1 MTDLT
6 QEVRETVRQL
16 FVDGK
21 VKRVVGY
28 ERHPRSGL
36 PVPCVL
42 TDPEQVDRLV
52 CDPLCAHNVV
62 NYLTREH
69 GEGPTALVAKPC
81 DTRALLVAL
90 QENDL
95 AREDV
100 VVIAVGC
107 TGVYDPRALDE
118 ALGGAWTRIEETR
131 ASGDALTVKTDG
143 GEATLRAP
151 DHLLDRCATCV
162 TPQPVVEDIRLGT
175 FAESAPQRE
184 DPYARQVAEIEAM
197 SQAERRAYWEAAFSR
212 CIRCY
217 ACRQVCPVCSCGRCT
232 ADETQPQ
239 WIARSTL
246 GHENELFLSL
256 RAFHLA
262 GRCTLCGACERA
274 CPMDLPLMR
283 LNAKLAKEVAAMFD
297 HTAGTDPEAGPPLAR
312 FVMDDP
318 ELPGHGG
325 EQR

>member
-1 MTDLT
+1 VTDLT

-36 PVPCVL
+36 PVPCIL
-42 TDPEQVDRLV
+42 TDPEQIDRLV
-52 CDPLCAHNVV
+52 LNPLCAHNVV
-62 NYLTREH
+62 NYVTRAH
-69 GEGPTALVAKPC
+69 AEGPTAIIAKPC
-81 DTRALLVAL
+81 DTRAILVGL

-95 AREDV
+95 KREDV
-100 VVIAVGC
+100 FVVAVGC
-107 TGVYDPRALDE
+107 TGIYDPLKVD
-118 ALGGAWTRIEETR
+118 GGVGTSWTVIEEIR
-131 ASGDALTVKTDG
+131 AGADTLTVRTDA

-151 DHLLDRCATCV
+151 SDLLDRCATCA
-162 TPQPVVEDIRLGT
+162 TPQPVVEDVRLGT
-175 FAESAPQRE
+175 FATAVPERE
-184 DPYARQVAEIEAM
+184 DPYAQQVAEIEAM
-197 SQAERRAYWEAAFSR
+197 SPAERRAYWEAAFSR

-217 ACRQVCPVCSCGRCT
+217 ACRQVCPICSCGRCT

-246 GHENELFLSL
+246 GNENELFLTL
-256 RAFHLA
+256 RAYHLA
-262 GRCTLCGACERA
+262 GRCTLCGACQRA

-283 LNAKLAKEVAAMFD
+283 LNAKMAREVAEMFA
-297 HTAGTDPEAGPPLAR
+297 HAAGTDPDSGPPLAR
-312 FVMDDP
+312 FVMSDP

-325 EQR
+325 EGR